1 MKRFEFK
8 VALHILI
15 IFLLSIGSCLLY
27 QRQLWFST
35 TVCILFLI
43 GAGMHLYRIQ
53 FKQITLLRRLT
64 DGLRYNDMTQNLHPP
79 FKNKMMDEW
88 GNIPLVTDYADKELP
103 SCQPRQAVFDW
114 LITEVTAIADI
125 CPTTGYSK
133 FTPVSYTHL
142 TLPTT

>member
-88 GNIPLVTDYADKELP
+88 ALFGIERVRAAAFHRIFYQLCQVNMCPQRLHEPAQLGRRERRGRAAADM
-103 SCQPRQAVFDW
+103 
-114 LITEVTAIADI
+114 
-125 CPTTGYSK
+125 K
-133 FTPVSYTHL
+133 F
-142 TLPTT
+142 

>member
-53 FKQITLLRRLT
+53 FKLQ
-64 DGLRYNDMTQNLHPP
+64 RYDAESSSAFQ
-79 FKNKMMDEW
+79 K
-88 GNIPLVTDYADKELP
+88 
-103 SCQPRQAVFDW
+103 
-114 LITEVTAIADI
+114 
-125 CPTTGYSK
+125 
-133 FTPVSYTHL
+133 
-142 TLPTT
+142 

>member
-43 GAGMHLYRIQ
+43 GAGMNTVQANH
-53 FKQITLLRRLT
+53 
-64 DGLRYNDMTQNLHPP
+64 
-79 FKNKMMDEW
+79 
-88 GNIPLVTDYADKELP
+88 LVTTIDGWTSLQRYDAESSSAFQK
-103 SCQPRQAVFDW
+103 
-114 LITEVTAIADI
+114 
-125 CPTTGYSK
+125 
-133 FTPVSYTHL
+133 
-142 TLPTT
+142 

>member
-43 GAGMHLYRIQ
+43 GAGMR
-53 FKQITLLRRLT
+53 KV
-64 DGLRYNDMTQNLHPP
+64 
-79 FKNKMMDEW
+79 W
-88 GNIPLVTDYADKELP
+88 
-103 SCQPRQAVFDW
+103 
-114 LITEVTAIADI
+114 
-125 CPTTGYSK
+125 
-133 FTPVSYTHL
+133 
-142 TLPTT
+142 

>member
-88 GNIPLVTDYADKELP
+88 AQEL
-103 SCQPRQAVFDW
+103 SNALKDFRGKLLAE
-114 LITEVTAIADI
+114 EVKHQ
-125 CPTTGYSK
+125 Y
-133 FTPVSYTHL
+133 Y
-142 TLPTT
+142 

>member
-53 FKQITLLRRLT
+53 FK
-64 DGLRYNDMTQNLHPP
+64 H
-79 FKNKMMDEW
+79 
-88 GNIPLVTDYADKELP
+88 LVTTIDGWTSLQRYDAESSSAFQK
-103 SCQPRQAVFDW
+103 
-114 LITEVTAIADI
+114 
-125 CPTTGYSK
+125 
-133 FTPVSYTHL
+133 
-142 TLPTT
+142 

>member
-43 GAGMHLYRIQ
+43 GQANH
-53 FKQITLLRRLT
+53 
-64 DGLRYNDMTQNLHPP
+64 
-79 FKNKMMDEW
+79 
-88 GNIPLVTDYADKELP
+88 LVTTIDGWTSLQRYDAESSSAFQK
-103 SCQPRQAVFDW
+103 
-114 LITEVTAIADI
+114 
-125 CPTTGYSK
+125 
-133 FTPVSYTHL
+133 
-142 TLPTT
+142 